1 MEKKL
6 HLDENDQ
13 DIEELLKYLKD
24 WVIKK
29 KESNYF
35 VFDMS
40 NDEVFNKLLE
50 LFEGKTGKVFN
61 IEERQ
66 NIEQE
71 GEKRYEAKMPPGY
84 MERMVLCQDL
94 VQVKMRFP
102 HLNLPAAIRH
112 VEAYDTALRNRLVT
126 HSHSDYEFVSYCRML
141 LNIRKPIDM
150 HARNL

>member
-1 MEKKL
+1 LEKKL

-84 MERMVLCQDL
+84 MER
-94 VQVKMRFP
+94 
-102 HLNLPAAIRH
+102 I
-112 VEAYDTALRNRLVT
+112 
-126 HSHSDYEFVSYCRML
+126 L
-141 LNIRKPIDM
+141 LNWCNTFCEK
-150 HARNL
+150 RNFSECF